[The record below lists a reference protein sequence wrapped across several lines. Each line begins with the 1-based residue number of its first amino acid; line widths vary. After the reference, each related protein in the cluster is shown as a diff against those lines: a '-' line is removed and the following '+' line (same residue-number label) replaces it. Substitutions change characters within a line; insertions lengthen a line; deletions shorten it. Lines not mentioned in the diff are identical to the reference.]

1 MWRTV
6 AYFEGFGLD
15 RACLYQDA
23 MQIDASAYTNLHFGF
38 AVLNSDYS
46 VDSTFGGDQLTAFE
60 FSQFL
65 RVSGAARILSFGG
78 WDFSTDPSTY
88 MIFRNGVTS
97 ANAETMATNMAN
109 FIIENNLDGIDIDWE
124 YPGVSVDNFSRN
136 IEFVLIRF
144 IQAPDIPGIPPAS
157 SDDGANF
164 LAFLAILKAMLP
176 NQTVSI
182 TAPSSYWYLQHY
194 PIQEIAGVIDYIILM
209 TYDLHGQV
217 SAATPNWEKY

>member
-1 MWRTV
+1 
-6 AYFEGFGLD
+6 
-15 RACLYQDA
+15 

-136 IEFVLIRF
+136 I
-144 IQAPDIPGIPPAS
+144 
-157 SDDGANF
+157 
-164 LAFLAILKAMLP
+164 
-176 NQTVSI
+176 
-182 TAPSSYWYLQHY
+182 
-194 PIQEIAGVIDYIILM
+194 
-209 TYDLHGQV
+209 
-217 SAATPNWEKY
+217 